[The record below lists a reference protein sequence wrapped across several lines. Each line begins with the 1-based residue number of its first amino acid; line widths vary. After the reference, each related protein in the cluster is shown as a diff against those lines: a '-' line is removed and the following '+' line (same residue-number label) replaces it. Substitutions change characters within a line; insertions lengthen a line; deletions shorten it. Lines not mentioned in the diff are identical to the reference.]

1 MKNIIKPVNATN
13 QNFVFSPVAVYHA
26 LALLAQTTAGESKK
40 EILKALNL
48 KEEELSQKTQELYM
62 NFNINSVGDGR
73 LMLNS
78 SLWLN
83 KNLNSNEEKCKEI
96 ADSANCAIR
105 KVNMG
110 TSSADK
116 QIQRWVNV
124 NTGNL
129 LKDSVS
135 NIKTKTDQLFALFSA
150 IYLKGNW
157 VRHFNEKGTKKKD
170 FYVTKDHKEKC
181 LFMNQLNEDDLLV
194 GKRFTA
200 IKMFLNGIGCCMYF
214 ILPNEGYTPNDISND
229 EDLLNLLEGDESKLE
244 KKYYNLHISIPK
256 FDIKAS
262 EDLIKQIKKIGVQ
275 KVFDM
280 NQADFSPISNEEKI
294 YIDSANQA
302 ARLKINEDGV
312 EAAAYVE
319 FSVCLGMGMLFE
331 KPKEYDF
338 VLDKPFMFSVVKGD
352 TPLFVGT
359 VANPN
364 E

>member
-1 MKNIIKPVNATN
+1 MKNIIKTVNATN
-13 QNFVFSPVAVYHA
+13 QNFVFSPIAVYHA
-26 LALLAQTTAGESKK
+26 LALLAQTTAGETKK
-40 EILKALNL
+40 EILDALNL
-48 KEEELSQKTQELYM
+48 KEDELTKKTQELYK
-62 NFNINSVGDGR
+62 NFNINSVGNGR

-78 SLWLN
+78 SLWLSN
-83 KNLNSNEEKCKEI
+83 NLNSNEERCKEI
-96 ADSANCAIR
+96 ADSTNCAIR
-105 KVNMG
+105 KVDMG

-157 VRHFNEKGTKKKD
+157 VSHFNEKSTKKRN
-170 FYVTKDHKEKC
+170 FYVTKEHKEKC
-181 LFMNQLNEDDLLV
+181 FFMNQINEDDLLV
-194 GKRFTA
+194 GKHFTA
-200 IKMFLNGIGCCMYF
+200 IKMWLNEVGRMYF

-229 EDLLNLLEGDESKLE
+229 EDLLCLLEGDESKLK

-256 FDIKAS
+256 FDIKANG
-262 EDLIKQIKKIGVQ
+262 DLIEQIKKIGIQ

-280 NQADFSPISNEEKI
+280 EQADFSPISDEDYL
-294 YIDSANQA
+294 YIDNANQA

-319 FSVCLGMGMLFE
+319 FSACLGMGMLFE

-338 VLDKPFMFSVVKGD
+338 VLDRPFMFSVVKGD
-352 TPLFVGT
+352 TSLFIGT
-359 VANPN
+359 VTDPTKQ
-364 E
+364 